1 MKGVFYSH
9 FGGPEVLRYD
19 ELPEPRLS
27 QNAVIVRV
35 KAAAINPAD
44 IALQAGLGESLM
56 ETWFP
61 VVPGW
66 DLSGVVERVGAGVV
80 EFHPGDEVIAYM
92 HQEILHNGAYA
103 ELASVP
109 VDRLWRKPRNASWEA
124 AAGLPL
130 AGLTAYRA
138 VIDTVRVSEA
148 DVVLVLGASGG
159 VGSLATQLA
168 LASGATVIGSAS
180 AQHQAFVASMG
191 AQPVRHGDDLADQV
205 RRYAPTGVTAVVDCA
220 GHGALA
226 KAMAAAAPGAKVCSI
241 AGGGPGITTVFARPD
256 TGILARLVDLVEAGS
271 LRVTVAASYAL
282 TEAAIAQD
290 ALKARSHGPGR
301 IVLVPDAVGEA
312 GMVRRR

>member
-1 MKGVFYSH
+1 MKGVFYNR
-9 FGGPEVLRYD
+9 FGGSGVLEYG
-19 ELPEPRLS
+19 ELPEPKLS
-27 QNAVIVRV
+27 QNAVMVRV

-66 DLSGVVERVGAGVV
+66 DVAGVVERVGAGVV
-80 EFHPGDEVIAYM
+80 EFRPGDEVIAYM
-92 HQEILHNGAYA
+92 HQEILHSGTYA
-103 ELASVP
+103 ELVSVP
-109 VDRLWRKPRNASWEA
+109 VERLWRKPKNASWSE

-138 VIDTVRVSEA
+138 VIDTLRVS
-148 DVVLVLGASGG
+148 DVDIVLVLGASGG

-180 AQHQAFVASMG
+180 APHQTYVKSIGAEPVMSGDYVAE
-191 AQPVRHGDDLADQV
+191 QV
-205 RRYAPTGVTAVVDCA
+205 RKHAPAGVTAIVDCA

-226 KAMAAAAPGAKVCSI
+226 KAMVAAAPGARICSI
-241 AGGGPGITTVFARPD
+241 ADGGPGVTTVFARPD

-271 LRVTVAASYAL
+271 LRVTIATSFAL
-282 TEAAIAQD
+282 ADAAIAQD
-290 ALKARSHGPGR
+290 ALKARTYGPGK
-301 IVLVPDAVGEA
+301 IVLVPDAA
-312 GMVRRR
+312 

>member
-1 MKGVFYSH
+1 MKGVSYSR
-9 FGGPEVLRYD
+9 FGGSEVLEYGD
-19 ELPEPRLS
+19 LPEPKLS
-27 QNAVIVRV
+27 QNAVIVRM

-66 DLSGVVERVGAGVV
+66 DLAGIVERVGAGVV
-80 EFHPGDEVIAYM
+80 EFQPGDEVIAYT
-92 HQEILHNGAYA
+92 HQEILHSGAYA

-109 VDRLWRKPRNASWEA
+109 VERLSRKPKNASWGE

-138 VIDTVRVSEA
+138 VIDTLRVSDE
-148 DVVLVLGASGG
+148 DSVLVLGASGG

-168 LASGATVIGSAS
+168 VASGATVMGSAS
-180 AQHQAFVASMG
+180 APHQTYVKSIG
-191 AQPVRHGDDLADQV
+191 AEPVPYGDDVAEQV
-205 RRYAPTGVTAVVDCA
+205 RKHAPAGVTAIVDCA

-226 KAMAAAAPGAKVCSI
+226 KAMAAAAPGARVCSI
-241 AGGGPGITTVFARPD
+241 ADGGPGVTTVFARPD

-271 LRVTVAASYAL
+271 LRVTVAASFAL
-282 TEAAIAQD
+282 GDAADAQD
-290 ALKARSHGPGR
+290 ALKARTYGPGK
-301 IVLVPDAVGEA
+301 IVLVPDAA
-312 GMVRRR
+312 